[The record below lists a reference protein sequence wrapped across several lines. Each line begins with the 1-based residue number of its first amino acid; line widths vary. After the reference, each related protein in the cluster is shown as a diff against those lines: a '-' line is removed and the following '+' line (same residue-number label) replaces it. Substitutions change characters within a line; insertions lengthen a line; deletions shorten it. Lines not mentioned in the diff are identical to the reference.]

1 MGGSLTPE
9 QLNFNKSM
17 SSVRQCVEWQ
27 FGAIV
32 NTFAFL
38 DFKKNLKLGLQ
49 PVGNYYL
56 VGTLFRNILS
66 CLEPNQTAC
75 YFEVDPPTVHEY

>member
-1 MGGSLTPE
+1 
-9 QLNFNKSM
+9 M

-32 NTFAFL
+32 QTFAFL
-38 DFKKNLKLGLQ
+38 DYKKNLKLGLQ
-49 PVGNYYL
+49 PVGAYYL

-66 CLEPNQTAC
+66 CFEPNQTAR
-75 YFEVDPPTVHEY
+75 YFEMLAPTVHEYLHSMQPPVNDL